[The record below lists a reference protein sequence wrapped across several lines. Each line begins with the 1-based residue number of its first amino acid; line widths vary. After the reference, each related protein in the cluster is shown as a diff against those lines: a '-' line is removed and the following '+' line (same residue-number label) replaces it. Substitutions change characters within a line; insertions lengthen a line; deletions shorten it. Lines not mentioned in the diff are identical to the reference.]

1 MSQCSSSSSATS
13 SVSHEEQE
21 QVVVARFLASLNP
34 AGSSN
39 SSQSNQQKGPERSSA
54 PTTGRIF
61 LRSTPTSFGT
71 RRLDWQ
77 SYNIPPEILSVM
89 WYQEQL
95 AQRQRTVMALPVP
108 IPPVLPSTQVL
119 PWMPSMLQPSHYP
132 YCVTG
137 EQPVSLTPGIT
148 MRTGNSPYY
157 FSNQVM
163 PDPMTAGSM
172 VTIQEMQEE
181 ILKDPSFHSPAVP
194 PNAPV
199 LACTSSDP
207 ILNERLK
214 KEAEQQSIPRTA
226 PLEARDN
233 ISTVFDS
240 ARPANIR
247 LNHGNTRPDFPTA
260 LRGVPAGPTQRNFVT
275 PVTNPRMQSGV
286 GSFPARPRFGRM
298 QDVGFR
304 SGFTAPAVQI
314 RTVVPVC
321 SAAPPRKMPSAA
333 QTGESSD
340 HTRNQSTDDVSI
352 VGSNLGNLQL

>member
-1 MSQCSSSSSATS
+1 MTS

-21 QVVVARFLASLNP
+21 QVIVARFLASLNP

-39 SSQSNQQKGPERSSA
+39 SSQSNRQKGPDRLFA
-54 PTTGRIF
+54 PTSGRIF

-95 AQRQRTVMALPVP
+95 AQRHRPVVALPVP
-108 IPPVLPSTQVL
+108 IPPVPPSTQVL

-137 EQPVSLTPGIT
+137 EQPVPLTPGIN
-148 MRTGNSPYY
+148 MRTANSPYY

-172 VTIQEMQEE
+172 VTSQDMQEE

-199 LACTSSDP
+199 LTRTSSDP
-207 ILNERLK
+207 RLDETLK
-214 KEAEQQSIPRTA
+214 TEAEQQSIPRTA
-226 PLEARDN
+226 QLKARDKMP
-233 ISTVFDS
+233 IAFDS
-240 ARPANIR
+240 ARPTNIR
-247 LNHGNTRPDFPTA
+247 LSHATTSNYHGNTRPDFRTA
-260 LRGVPAGPTQRNFVT
+260 LRGVPPGPTQ
-275 PVTNPRMQSGV
+275 MQRGV

-298 QDVGFR
+298 QDVGFH
-304 SGFTAPAVQI
+304 SAFTAPAVQI
-314 RTVVPVC
+314 RSVVPVC
-321 SAAPPRKMPSAA
+321 SAAPPRKMPRSA

-340 HTRNQSTDDVSI
+340 DSSNQSTDDVSI
-352 VGSNLGNLQL
+352 VGSSLGNLQL